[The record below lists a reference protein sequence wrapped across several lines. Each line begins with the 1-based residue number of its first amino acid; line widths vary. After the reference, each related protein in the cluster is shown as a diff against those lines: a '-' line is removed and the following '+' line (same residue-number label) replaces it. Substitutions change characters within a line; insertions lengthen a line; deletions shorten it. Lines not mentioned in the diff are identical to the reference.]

1 MSNLYRSAVTANINK
16 FAQIPTIAP
25 FADENL
31 EEFDE
36 EEEENDSLGSLPSW
50 ASLPELYAQF

>member
-16 FAQIPTIAP
+16 FSQIPTVAP

-36 EEEENDSLGSLPSW
+36 EEEENDSLGSLPS
-50 ASLPELYAQF
+50 

>member
-16 FAQIPTIAP
+16 FAQRPTIAP

-36 EEEENDSLGSLPSW
+36 EEEENDSLGSLPS
-50 ASLPELYAQF
+50 

>member
-16 FAQIPTIAP
+16 FAQIPTVAP

-36 EEEENDSLGSLPSW
+36 EEEENDSLGSLPS
-50 ASLPELYAQF
+50 